1 MSDLSNG
8 LRGTAVKVAGIKDI
22 ARALGV
28 SIGTVDR
35 ALHGRPGINPMTRS
49 RVLKMAQTLGY
60 RPNFA
65 ARHLKLNK
73 KLRISVHLP
82 REIALFFDVLRAGIL
97 EAAGPFQSTIDVQF
111 RSYPRLGEG
120 DIELFEEALR
130 DDTNGIILTPGHP
143 AALKPWIR
151 KAARKRI
158 PVVCVATDAPG
169 TERLTS
175 ISGDPYTSGAMVA
188 ELLTR
193 CVRLSGPVLLVT
205 GDLSTNDHAEKV
217 RGFQDSLAGM
227 QSPLEL
233 ARIVEAH
240 DNPDEAYQ
248 KTREFLSGHPDLR
261 AVYVSTANS
270 IPVLRALDESGGL
283 GRIVV
288 MTTDLF
294 PALVPLIRN
303 GRVLGTLYQRPRAQ
317 GRMAFQALYKFL
329 VEGTCPQVRHR
340 LPPHIILWSNL
351 ELFLEMLPGDLEEA
365 VSPLEKPETKS
376 GTRPARGHE
385 SRETVATTGSGGEL
399 R

>member
-1 MSDLSNG
+1 MGDFGDG
-8 LRGTAVKVAGIKDI
+8 LRGIGAKVVGIKDI

-49 RVLKMAQTLGY
+49 RVLKMAQTLDY

-82 REIALFFDVLRAGIL
+82 REIALFFDALRAGIL
-97 EAAGPFQSTIDVQF
+97 EAAGPLQSTIDVQF

-130 DDTNGIILTPGHP
+130 DETNGIILTPGHP
-143 AALKPWIR
+143 AALRPWIR

-175 ISGDPYTSGAMVA
+175 ISSDPFTSGAMAA

-193 CVRLSGPVLLVT
+193 CVQQPGPVLLVT

-217 RGFQDSLAGM
+217 RGFQESLADM
-227 QSPLEL
+227 RITPEM
-233 ARIVEAH
+233 AHIVEAH
-240 DNPDEAYQ
+240 DNPDEAYH
-248 KTREFLSGHPDLR
+248 KTRDCLSRHPDLR

-270 IPVLRALDESGGL
+270 IPVLRALDESGRL
-283 GRIVV
+283 ERIAVI
-288 MTTDLF
+288 TTDLF
-294 PALVPLIRN
+294 PALVPLIRS
-303 GRVLGTLYQRPRAQ
+303 GRILGTLYQRPRAQ

-340 LPPHIILWSNL
+340 LPPHIILRSNL
-351 ELFLEMLPGDLEEA
+351 EVFLEMLPGDFEEA
-365 VSPLEKPETKS
+365 VGPLENPEAASRKRLLGS
-376 GTRPARGHE
+376 KE
-385 SRETVATTGSGGEL
+385 SRETAAHN

>member
-1 MSDLSNG
+1 LNENG
-8 LRGTAVKVAGIKDI
+8 NVKAAGIKDI

-82 REIALFFDVLRAGIL
+82 QEIALFFDVLRAGIL

-120 DIELFEEALR
+120 DVELFEEALR
-130 DDTNGIILTPGHP
+130 DETNGIILTPGHP
-143 AALKPWIR
+143 AALRPWIR
-151 KAARKRI
+151 KAARQRI

-175 ISGDPYTSGAMVA
+175 ISSDPYTSGAMVA

-193 CVRLSGPVLLVT
+193 CVRLPGPVLVVT

-217 RGFQDSLAGM
+217 RGFQESLAGIR
-227 QSPLEL
+227 SALEP

-240 DNPDEAYQ
+240 DHPDQAYQ
-248 KTREFLSGHPDLR
+248 KTLECLSEHSDLR

-270 IPVLRALDESGGL
+270 IPVLRALDESGVL
-283 GRIVV
+283 DRIAV

-294 PALVPLIRN
+294 PALVPLIRS
-303 GRVLGTLYQRPRAQ
+303 GRLLGTVYQRPREQ

-340 LPPHIILWSNL
+340 LPPHIILRSNL
-351 ELFLEMLPGDLEEA
+351 ELFLEMLPGDFGEA
-365 VSPLEKPETKS
+365 VSPLENPEAKRE
-376 GTRPARGHE
+376 RPARG
-385 SRETVATTGSGGEL
+385 RGIAAPN

>member
-1 MSDLSNG
+1 MK
-8 LRGTAVKVAGIKDI
+8 AAGIKDI

-82 REIALFFDVLRAGIL
+82 QEIALFFDVLRAGIL

-120 DIELFEEALR
+120 DVELFAEALR
-130 DDTNGIILTPGHP
+130 DETNGIILTPGHP
-143 AALKPWIR
+143 ATLRPWIR
-151 KAARKRI
+151 KAARQRI

-175 ISGDPYTSGAMVA
+175 ISSDPYTSGAMVA

-193 CVRLSGPVLLVT
+193 CVRIPGPVVLVT

-217 RGFQDSLAGM
+217 RGFQESLAGM

-240 DNPDEAYQ
+240 DQPDQAYQ
-248 KTREFLSGHPDLR
+248 KTRECLSEHPDLR

-270 IPVLRALDESGGL
+270 IPVLRALDESGVL
-283 GRIVV
+283 DRIAV

-294 PALVPLIRN
+294 PALVPLIRS
-303 GRVLGTLYQRPRAQ
+303 GRLLGTVYQRPREQ

-340 LPPHIILWSNL
+340 LPPHIILRSNL
-351 ELFLEMLPGDLEEA
+351 ELFLEMLPGDFEEV
-365 VSPLEKPETKS
+365 VSPLEDPEAKR
-376 GTRPARGHE
+376 GQNIARGKE
-385 SRETVATTGSGGEL
+385 SHVTAVHATK
-399 R
+399 

>member
-1 MSDLSNG
+1 LNNIGS
-8 LRGTAVKVAGIKDI
+8 VKATGIKDI

-65 ARHLKLNK
+65 ARHLKLNR
-73 KLRISVHLP
+73 KLRISAHLP

-120 DIELFEEALR
+120 DVELFEEALR
-130 DDTNGIILTPGHP
+130 DQTNGIILTPGHP
-143 AALKPWIR
+143 AALRPWIR
-151 KAARKRI
+151 KAARQRI

-175 ISGDPYTSGAMVA
+175 ISSDAYTSGAMVA

-193 CVRLSGPVLLVT
+193 CVRLPGSVLLVT

-217 RGFQDSLAGM
+217 RGFRESLAGM

-240 DNPDEAYQ
+240 DQPDQAYQ
-248 KTREFLSGHPDLR
+248 KTRECLHEYPDLR

-270 IPVLRALDESGGL
+270 IPVLRALDESGVL
-283 GRIVV
+283 DRLAV

-294 PALVPLIRN
+294 PALVPLIRS
-303 GRVLGTLYQRPRAQ
+303 GRLLGTVYQRPREQ

-340 LPPHIILWSNL
+340 LPPHIILRSNL
-351 ELFLEMLPGDLEEA
+351 ELFLEMLPGDFGEA
-365 VSPLEKPETKS
+365 VSPLESLEAKS
-376 GTRPARGHE
+376 GKRVARAKE
-385 SRETVATTGSGGEL
+385 SHATAANTGSD
-399 R
+399 

>member
-1 MSDLSNG
+1 LNENG
-8 LRGTAVKVAGIKDI
+8 NVKAAGIKDI

-82 REIALFFDVLRAGIL
+82 QEIALFFDVLRAGIL

-120 DIELFEEALR
+120 DVELFEEALR
-130 DDTNGIILTPGHP
+130 DETNGIILTPGHP
-143 AALKPWIR
+143 AALRPWIR
-151 KAARKRI
+151 KAARQRI

-175 ISGDPYTSGAMVA
+175 ISSDPYTSGAMVA

-193 CVRLSGPVLLVT
+193 CVRLPGPVLVVT

-217 RGFQDSLAGM
+217 RGFQESLAGIR
-227 QSPLEL
+227 SALEP

-240 DNPDEAYQ
+240 DHPDQAYQ
-248 KTREFLSGHPDLR
+248 KTLECLSEHSDLR

-270 IPVLRALDESGGL
+270 IPVL
-283 GRIVV
+283 
-288 MTTDLF
+288 TTDLF
-294 PALVPLIRN
+294 PALVPLIRS
-303 GRVLGTLYQRPRAQ
+303 GRLLGTVYQRPREQ

-340 LPPHIILWSNL
+340 LPPHIILRSNL
-351 ELFLEMLPGDLEEA
+351 ELFLEMLPGDFGEA
-365 VSPLEKPETKS
+365 VSPLENPEAKRE
-376 GTRPARGHE
+376 RPARG
-385 SRETVATTGSGGEL
+385 RGIAAPN

>member
-1 MSDLSNG
+1 LNEISN
-8 LRGTAVKVAGIKDI
+8 VKAAGIKDI

-82 REIALFFDVLRAGIL
+82 QEIALFFDVLRGGIL

-120 DIELFEEALR
+120 DVELFEEALR
-130 DDTNGIILTPGHP
+130 EETNGIILTPGHP
-143 AALKPWIR
+143 AALRPWIR

-175 ISGDPYTSGAMVA
+175 ISSDPYTSGSMVA

-193 CVRLSGPVLLVT
+193 CVRLPGPVLLVT

-217 RGFQDSLAGM
+217 RGFQESLASM

-233 ARIVEAH
+233 VRIVEAH
-240 DNPDEAYQ
+240 DQPDQAYQ
-248 KTREFLSGHPDLR
+248 RTRECLSEHPDLR

-270 IPVLRALDESGGL
+270 IPVLRALDETGVL
-283 GRIVV
+283 DRIAV

-294 PALVPLIRN
+294 PALVPLIRS
-303 GRVLGTLYQRPRAQ
+303 GRLLGTVYQRPREQ

-340 LPPHIILWSNL
+340 LPPHIILRSNL
-351 ELFLEMLPGDLEEA
+351 ELFLEMLPGDFEEV
-365 VSPLEKPETKS
+365 VSPQENPEAKS
-376 GTRPARGHE
+376 GKRMPQRKK
-385 SRETVATTGSGGEL
+385 SREAAAHPSSD
-399 R
+399 

>member
-1 MSDLSNG
+1 LNEISN
-8 LRGTAVKVAGIKDI
+8 VKAAGIKDI

-82 REIALFFDVLRAGIL
+82 QEIALFFDVLRGGIL

-120 DIELFEEALR
+120 DVELFEEALR
-130 DDTNGIILTPGHP
+130 EETNGIILTPGHP
-143 AALKPWIR
+143 AALRPWIR

-175 ISGDPYTSGAMVA
+175 ISSDPYTSGSMVA

-193 CVRLSGPVLLVT
+193 CVRLPGPVLLVT

-217 RGFQDSLAGM
+217 RGFQESLASM

-233 ARIVEAH
+233 VRIVEAH
-240 DNPDEAYQ
+240 DQPDQAYQ
-248 KTREFLSGHPDLR
+248 RTRECLSEHPDLR

-270 IPVLRALDESGGL
+270 IPVLRALDETGVL
-283 GRIVV
+283 DRIAV

-294 PALVPLIRN
+294 PALVPLIRS
-303 GRVLGTLYQRPRAQ
+303 GRLLGTVYQRPREQ

-340 LPPHIILWSNL
+340 LPPHIILRSNL
-351 ELFLEMLPGDLEEA
+351 ELFLEMLPGDFEEV
-365 VSPLEKPETKS
+365 VSPQENPEAKS
-376 GTRPARGHE
+376 GKRMPRRKK
-385 SRETVATTGSGGEL
+385 SREAAAHPSSD
-399 R
+399 